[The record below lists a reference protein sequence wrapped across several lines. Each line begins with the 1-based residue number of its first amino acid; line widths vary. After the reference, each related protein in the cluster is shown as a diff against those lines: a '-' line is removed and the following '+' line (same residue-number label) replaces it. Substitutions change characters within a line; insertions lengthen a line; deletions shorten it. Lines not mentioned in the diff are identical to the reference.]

1 MSAQVNVASKAA
13 IKISINT
20 VAGGGGGGGG
30 VTAHSALT
38 GLTTGDDH
46 TQYLLSN
53 TAEVLSSS
61 TTLSGA
67 PRLFIV
73 VDGSTFTMPAT
84 TPSSY
89 LGRPWTFSNAS
100 DSTVTLNA
108 GTSGYLFNGTDQTA
122 TLRKG
127 RQIQVTLLSI
137 TGSGTL
143 WGTGSLGPVPV
154 DGGSIGVNDLI
165 AGTNVTLTPSDDNQ
179 QVTISAT
186 GGSVNSVSGSAPL
199 TSTGTS
205 SVVLSIPAATTAVN
219 GYMTSTQATKLA
231 GVATGATA
239 NSSDATLLARANH
252 TGTQALSTIS
262 DAGTAAAKNA
272 PATGNASATE
282 VVLGS
287 DTRLTGARTPSTH
300 AASHGSAGSDPIT
313 VAQSQVTN
321 LAASLSAKLDATDPS
336 VTNSRTPTAHKASH
350 ATGGTDALAPSDIG
364 AVPTSRT
371 VNGSALS
378 ADITISAAPS
388 GSAGGDLTG
397 TYPNPTIAPGVIVDA
412 DVSASAA
419 IAASKISGLG
429 GAATLNVGT
438 TTGTV
443 AAGNDSRITGAAQKA
458 SNLSDLG
465 TLSTARSNLGV
476 PSVGSGWTSSANV
489 SGLIAETANPSLFS
503 AASSALLTSGRLYL
517 AGIYI
522 PAGTTITNISFC
534 SRTTALATGSNQ
546 WFVLCDSSR
555 TALRFTVDD
564 TSTAWAAN
572 TVKTLALTSTYT
584 VTTSGFYYLGIM
596 VGATTVPSLATS
608 SASSAGLVAESF
620 QSSTGQTTPPAT
632 GTTFTLGPRQ
642 NTLPWAAIS

>member
-20 VAGGGGGGGG
+20 VAVAGGGGG

-127 RQIQVTLLSI
+127 RQIQVTLVSI
-137 TGSGTL
+137 TGLGTL

-205 SVVLSIPAATTAVN
+205 SVVLSIPAATTAVD

-287 DTRLTGARTPSTH
+287 DTRLTDARTPTD
-300 AASHGSAGSDPIT
+300 GSVIT
-313 VAQSQVTN
+313 AKIVDSAVT
-321 LAASLSAKLDATDPS
+321 SAKIAD
-336 VTNSRTPTAHKASH
+336 
-350 ATGGTDALAPSDIG
+350 GTI
-364 AVPTSRT
+364 
-371 VNGSALS
+371 VNG
-378 ADITISAAPS
+378 DI
-388 GSAGGDLTG
+388 
-397 TYPNPTIAPGVIVDA
+397 
-412 DVSASAA
+412 SASAA
-419 IAASKISGLG
+419 IATSKISGLTTVATDVIFD
-429 GAATLNVGT
+429 AAGDLPVGT
-438 TTGTV
+438 GADTS
-443 AAGNDSRITGAAQKA
+443 ARLAKGNRGE
-458 SNLSDLG
+458 
-465 TLSTARSNLGV
+465 V
-476 PSVGSGWTSSANV
+476 
-489 SGLIAETANPSLFS
+489 
-503 AASSALLTSGRLYL
+503 
-517 AGIYI
+517 
-522 PAGTTITNISFC
+522 
-534 SRTTALATGSNQ
+534 LATGSSTLGYVRHSPSGFDYLQPTAADHSTIGLGTTVPIWYGPGNQGAPTSGRIVLVPIQLDEGVTISSIAFTSGTTAGATLTNQ
-546 WFVLCDSSR
+546 WFVLCNSAKL
-555 TALRFTVDD
+555 ALAYTTND
-564 TSTAWAAN
+564 TSTAWASN
-572 TVKTLALTSTYT
+572 TRKQLSLASTYT
-584 VTTSGFYYLGIM
+584 TTYRGRHYLGILIT
-596 VGATTVPSLATS
+596 ATTVPSLKGLSQTATGIQNV
-608 SASSAGLVAESF
+608 ALACDTGLTTPGTAGTTAYTAA
-620 QSSTGQTTPPAT
+620 STGANIYY
-632 GTTFTLGPRQ
+632 GEV
-642 NTLPWAAIS
+642 A